1 MPAPAHGTS
10 PSRMVRDSAAQESTP
25 QIRIFSSS
33 LGFMALVQ
41 HVTAQ
46 QRGTVRQLTTIRQ
59 LTIAHPTPADAL
71 RAVEPAWR
79 LQANVHDE
87 PNWLVERLQAYA
99 EGADVEFDD
108 VLVALDSMSHFRRRV
123 LAACRAI
130 PRGETRTYG
139 ELALAAGVPRAARAV
154 GTTMASNRV
163 AIIVPCHRVVRSGGQ
178 LGGYSAPTGSSL
190 KARLLDLEKPGVS
203 NPTPGMNSKRRKLR
217 SPR

>member
-1 MPAPAHGTS
+1 MSAP
-10 PSRMVRDSAAQESTP
+10 E
-25 QIRIFSSS
+25 IWIFSSR

-46 QRGTVRQLTTIRQ
+46 RRGTVRQMTTVRQ

-99 EGADVEFDD
+99 EGADVDFDD
-108 VLVALDSMSHFRRRV
+108 VVVALDSMSHFRRRV

-139 ELALAAGVPRAARAV
+139 ELAFAAGVPRAARAV

-178 LGGYSAPTGSSL
+178 LGGYSAPTGSTL
-190 KARLLDLEKPGVS
+190 KARLLELEKSGVS
-203 NPTPGMNSKRRKLR
+203 SPTPGMTPKRRKLPSTR
-217 SPR
+217 